1 MKIKNLLIK
10 IRKQKF
16 HKMIAHINLLKK
28 EKKMKMMKKKK
39 KKN

>member
-10 IRKQKF
+10 IIKQKF
-16 HKMIAHINLLKK
+16 HKMIAHINFLKK